1 MYHFLDRQQHIAAK
15 QDDERRLIP
24 AEDMDSRLHPVWPWN
39 KSKKNNTIKNLTRNK
54 LYTAR

>member
-54 LYTAR
+54 LYI